1 MVASCLA
8 PGLVKVACGFGSS
21 SPVEWR
27 TFVRVL
33 DDDQD
38 RAHQLGL
45 RFLSVLLLLMC
56 VVSFNFSIY
65 FGTIFTVLIIVEC
78 IC

>member
-1 MVASCLA
+1 M
-8 PGLVKVACGFGSS
+8 
-21 SPVEWR
+21 
-27 TFVRVL
+27 RVL

-45 RFLSVLLLLMC
+45 RFLSVLLLMC

-65 FGTIFTVLIIVEC
+65 FGTIFTVLIIIEC